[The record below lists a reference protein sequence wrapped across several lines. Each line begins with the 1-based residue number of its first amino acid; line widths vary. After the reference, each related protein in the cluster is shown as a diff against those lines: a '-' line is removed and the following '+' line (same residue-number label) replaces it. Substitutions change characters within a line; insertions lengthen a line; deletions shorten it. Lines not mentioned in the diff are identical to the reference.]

1 MIWNLLHPLPQFLGF
16 DLIQHRYYF
25 TPPLQLLLSY
35 SGYCVIFDKIRV
47 ETVEWVETNSVGP
60 VFPRATRLVEP
71 NCHSGC
77 GRIFAEKI
85 TGAYSDRPQLAKAI
99 AALGEGDQI
108 NIVSKQT
115 SNK

>member
-47 ETVEWVETNSVGP
+47 ETVAWVETNSDHDKGKM
-60 VFPRATRLVEP
+60 E
-71 NCHSGC
+71 NHCHQD
-77 GRIFAEKI
+77 E
-85 TGAYSDRPQLAKAI
+85 
-99 AALGEGDQI
+99 
-108 NIVSKQT
+108 
-115 SNK
+115 